1 MNRPQIQNVFTAVLV
16 TLILQAAAV
25 DSRAAPLIDPATG
38 AVIPGTGPSTAP
50 PPVISTPP
58 SGAGI
63 PGAGPSPAPPPSI
76 SIPPSGPV
84 FQPPSAAQGVLT
96 KANVQPAQRQLIAT
110 QSNSFGVVWQVAATS
125 GYSSG
130 TYSRDAQI
138 INPTTGAVLATVGGT
153 LSRSGRAPYMFS
165 ELIDLPAA
173 SVQSWVSSGVR
184 RLLLVRTFN
193 SSGTTPATVRAQMVL
208 NIASSA
214 LRAPRENNEGELLVQ
229 RLNLSFVDNQ
239 RVKVVQPADEV
250 KAKVQ
255 ISYSGN
261 GQLQGRWQVAEPAS
275 TQGAPVYRTLTLVS
289 QYLGAAQQTV
299 LTSPLLPSN
308 AAGKYLV
315 RFCVTNREM
324 VAADQLVLDAGCP
337 SEALTVETVYQ
348 VLGSAES
355 EALIDASPQSGTV
368 TAASPF
374 QWRAVPEAVVYQL
387 QVFASSAAPGSQG
400 DSLDQAPNFI
410 AGMLLPAGV
419 TETTWSSWLLSKLEP
434 GQHYLW
440 RVTAHDQNGSLIG
453 RSREWR
459 VRYQP

>member
-1 MNRPQIQNVFTAVLV
+1 VLG
-16 TLILQAAAV
+16 AALT
-25 DSRAAPLIDPATG
+25 RANA
-38 AVIPGTGPSTAP
+38 
-50 PPVISTPP
+50 
-58 SGAGI
+58 
-63 PGAGPSPAPPPSI
+63 
-76 SIPPSGPV
+76 
-84 FQPPSAAQGVLT
+84 
-96 KANVQPAQRQLIAT
+96 QPAQRQLLAT
-110 QSNSFGVVWQVAATS
+110 QGNSFGVVWQVAATP
-125 GYSSG
+125 GYSAGVS
-130 TYSRDAQI
+130 SREAQI
-138 INPTTGAVLATVGGT
+138 VNPATGAVLATVGGF
-153 LSRSGRAPYMFS
+153 LSQAGGAPFMFS
-165 ELIDLPAA
+165 EFIDLPAV
-173 SVQSWVSSGVR
+173 SVQGWVNSGLR
-184 RLLLVRTFN
+184 RLLLVRNFN
-193 SSGTTPATVRAQMVL
+193 GSGPSVRAQVVL
-208 NIASSA
+208 NISSSA

-355 EALIDASPQSGTV
+355 EALIEASPQSGTV

-374 QWRAVPEAVVYQL
+374 QWRAVPGAVVYQL
-387 QVFASSAAPGSQG
+387 QVFTSSAAPAGEG
-400 DSLDQAPNFI
+400 NNLDQAPNFI

-434 GQHYLW
+434 GQSYLW
-440 RVTAHDQNGSLIG
+440 RVTAHDQSGSLIG

>member
-1 MNRPQIQNVFTAVLV
+1 L
-16 TLILQAAAV
+16 
-25 DSRAAPLIDPATG
+25 
-38 AVIPGTGPSTAP
+38 
-50 PPVISTPP
+50 
-58 SGAGI
+58 
-63 PGAGPSPAPPPSI
+63 
-76 SIPPSGPV
+76 
-84 FQPPSAAQGVLT
+84 
-96 KANVQPAQRQLIAT
+96 AT
-110 QSNSFGVVWQVAATS
+110 QDNNFGVVWQIIPAP
-125 GYSSG
+125 GSSG
-130 TYSRDAQI
+130 ANSPNAQV
-138 INPTTGAVLATVGGT
+138 INPATGAVLATLGG
-153 LSRSGRAPYMFS
+153 GFAQAGAGPYMFS
-165 ELIDLPAA
+165 EFIDIPAVNVEA
-173 SVQSWVSSGVR
+173 WTRSGLR
-184 RLLLVRTFN
+184 RLLLVRNF
-193 SSGTTPATVRAQMVL
+193 SVAGGGGMRAQMVL
-208 NIASSA
+208 NLASSA
-214 LRAPRENNEGELLVQ
+214 LRAPRENNGGELLVQ

-299 LTSPLLPSN
+299 LTSPLLPSS

-348 VLGSAES
+348 VLGSAEP
-355 EALIDASPQSGTV
+355 EALIEASPQSGTV
-368 TAASPF
+368 TTATAF
-374 QWRAVPEAVVYQL
+374 QWRAVPGAVVYQL
-387 QVFASSAAPGSQG
+387 QVFASSAPPGSQ
-400 DSLDQAPNFI
+400 DASLDQAPNFI
-410 AGMLLPAGV
+410 AGMLLPAGE
-419 TETTWSSWLLSKLEP
+419 TKTTWSSWLLSKLEP
-434 GQHYLW
+434 GQSYLW